1 MIEYFL
7 NMKIIK
13 NTVFVILALSFISC
27 SESQNYN
34 AELKGNTMGTYY
46 VINIVDIPKNLELK
60 KIRLEIEK
68 SLTLTNK
75 ILSNWDK
82 SSEISKLNNVKNV
95 GLIKISNQLKEVLKQ
110 ANFINNK
117 SDGYFDITA
126 DPLIELWGFGY
137 KKKKTNIIPTENEIK
152 NALLLVNQK
161 ELIKINYTKNEFY
174 KKNKNLKLNLSAIGK
189 GYGIDLIGKTLE
201 SLGLKNY
208 LINIGGDL
216 LVKGYNKNK
225 ENWKIGIEN
234 PNLKEK
240 LVKEIINVS
249 NKGIASS
256 GDYKNFYVSNGKQ
269 YSHIINPITGKPI
282 NHQTKSVTVVSQNA
296 TDADGWATALLVMGR
311 KKGIKLAED
320 TKKAVLFIEDVDGK
334 LLKFKSS
341 EFKKLVKE

>member
-82 SSEISKLNNVKNV
+82 SSEISKLNDVKNV

-110 ANFINNK
+110 ANFINYK

-137 KKKKTNIIPTENEIK
+137 KKKKTNKIPTKGEIN

-161 ELIKINYTKNEFY
+161 ELFKINYTKNEFY

-269 YSHIINPITGKPI
+269 YSHIINPISGKPI
-282 NHQTKSVTVVSQNA
+282 SHQTKSVTVVSQNA

>member
-82 SSEISKLNNVKNV
+82 SSEISKLNDVKNV

-137 KKKKTNIIPTENEIK
+137 KKKKTNIRPTENEIK